1 MEVSLFSL
9 RREPFDKEAN
19 EESRRLDLNFLDEVR
34 EDALWITTKYKKK
47 LTKYHDQRV
56 KLRMF
61 NPGDIVLHK
70 VIEVTKDPA
79 QRKLNPT
86 WEGSYKIAKY
96 SRRWTY
102 YLESLNDKQLPHPWN
117 VETSR
122 GNIVS

>member
-79 QRKLNPT
+79 KGKLNPT
-86 WEGSYKIAKY
+86 
-96 SRRWTY
+96 
-102 YLESLNDKQLPHPWN
+102 
-117 VETSR
+117 
-122 GNIVS
+122 